1 VPNAPT
7 DPMAFPLLGE
17 PFVVEFA
24 NTWYRSGGEVTDFL
38 ASSDLTKSWFTHAVE
53 ARNYLLPTR
62 LTNRLSG
69 NLRELRDSL
78 HSICTHIAD
87 ALPGVPEGV
96 APLNRF
102 VRLATGRHELHW
114 ERANSVNSTIVFRG
128 SASDVLMA
136 TLASDSIAFL
146 GGPDRL
152 RIRRCAT
159 PICELFFVQ
168 RHHLRNF
175 CSEPCS
181 QRTRQARYYDAKLK
195 GS

>member
-1 VPNAPT
+1 VT
-7 DPMAFPLLGE
+7 KTSIDPMTLPLLGE

-24 NTWYRSGGEVTDFL
+24 NTWYRSGSEVTDFL
-38 ASSDLTKSWFTHAVE
+38 ASSEGTKAWFAHAVE
-53 ARNYLLPTR
+53 ARNYVLPVR
-62 LTNRLSG
+62 LTKRVSS
-69 NLRELRDSL
+69 NLRELRDAV

-87 ALPGVPEGV
+87 DLPGFPEGV
-96 APLNRF
+96 ATLNRL

-114 ERANSVNSTIVFRG
+114 ERANSVTSAIVFRG
-128 SASDVLMA
+128 PASDVLVA
-136 TLASDSIAFL
+136 TLASDAIAFL

-159 PICELFFVQ
+159 PVCELFFVQ

-181 QRTRQARYYDAKLK
+181 QRTRQARYSRSHSL
-195 GS
+195 